1 MSRPTNNMSEELFK
15 VDGKTS
21 VGETL
26 PLALQHVVAMI
37 VGCVTPAIIVAGVAG
52 LSEQDS
58 VILIQAALTM
68 SAITT
73 LIQVF
78 PLLRTGKIAIGSG
91 LPVIMGISFAYVPTM
106 QAIAGRFDIA
116 TILGA
121 QIVGG
126 IVAVFVGIFIKQ
138 IRKFFPPLITGT
150 VVFAI
155 GLSLYPTASNERYGS
170 WENWLVAIITLCI
183 VTALNHY
190 GKGIWKLASIL
201 IGIIAGY
208 IISLFFGMVDFSALS
223 NAGWFQLPQP
233 FAFGVK
239 FDISAI
245 IPLAIL
251 FLVNSIQAMGDFS
264 ATTSGG
270 MDRLPTD
277 QELNGGII
285 GYGISN
291 IVSACFGCP
300 PTATYSQNV
309 GIVGSTKVV
318 ARKVF
323 SLSAFILLIAG
334 LIPKFSALL
343 RTIPQCVLG
352 GAVASV
358 FAGIAMTGIKL
369 LVSEG
374 MSTRNTTV
382 AGLSI
387 AIGMGVSLSNGCLNQ
402 MTSTIYDGL
411 GMTMGLENF
420 QSIINNTFASS
431 PVVLATIFAVILNLV
446 LPKDPKPEAK

>member
-155 GLSLYPTASNERYGS
+155 GLSLYPTAINYMAGGASNESYGS

-208 IISLFFGMVDFSALS
+208 IISLFFGMVDFSAVV
-223 NAGWFQLPQP
+223 NA
-233 FAFGVK
+233 
-239 FDISAI
+239 
-245 IPLAIL
+245 
-251 FLVNSIQAMGDFS
+251 
-264 ATTSGG
+264 
-270 MDRLPTD
+270 DRK
-277 QELNGGII
+277 
-285 GYGISN
+285 S
-291 IVSACFGCP
+291 
-300 PTATYSQNV
+300 
-309 GIVGSTKVV
+309 VV
-318 ARKVF
+318 
-323 SLSAFILLIAG
+323 
-334 LIPKFSALL
+334 
-343 RTIPQCVLG
+343 
-352 GAVASV
+352 
-358 FAGIAMTGIKL
+358 
-369 LVSEG
+369 
-374 MSTRNTTV
+374 
-382 AGLSI
+382 
-387 AIGMGVSLSNGCLNQ
+387 
-402 MTSTIYDGL
+402 
-411 GMTMGLENF
+411 
-420 QSIINNTFASS
+420 
-431 PVVLATIFAVILNLV
+431 
-446 LPKDPKPEAK
+446 

>member
-155 GLSLYPTASNERYGS
+155 GLSLYPTAINYMAGGASNESYGS

-208 IISLFFGMVDFSALS
+208 IISLFFGMVDFSAVV
-223 NAGWFQLPQP
+223 NASWFALPKP
-233 FAFGVK
+233 MHFGIKFEPSSCVAIGVLFA
-239 FDISAI
+239 I
-245 IPLAIL
+245 
-251 FLVNSIQAMGDFS
+251 NSIQAIGDFS
-264 ATTSGG
+264 ATTTGG
-270 MDRLPTD
+270 LDRMPTD
-277 QELNGGII
+277 EELNGGIV
-285 GYGISN
+285 GYGLSN
-291 IVSACFGCP
+291 IVCAIFGGL

-309 GIVGSTKVV
+309 GIVLWFYESCCK
-318 ARKVF
+318 K
-323 SLSAFILLIAG
+323 
-334 LIPKFSALL
+334 
-343 RTIPQCVLG
+343 
-352 GAVASV
+352 
-358 FAGIAMTGIKL
+358 
-369 LVSEG
+369 
-374 MSTRNTTV
+374 
-382 AGLSI
+382 SI
-387 AIGMGVSLSNGCLNQ
+387 
-402 MTSTIYDGL
+402 
-411 GMTMGLENF
+411 
-420 QSIINNTFASS
+420 
-431 PVVLATIFAVILNLV
+431 
-446 LPKDPKPEAK
+446 